1 MYPEPTGEVRMS
13 LSLRFAAGSH
23 DGMIREHNED
33 SGYAGPRLLAVADG
47 MGGQAAGEV
56 ASSEVISTMVQL
68 DEDIPGSDI
77 LTSLGSAVQRAND
90 QLRVMVEEDPQ
101 LEGMGTTLTALLWT
115 GQRLGLVHV
124 GDSRAYLL
132 RDGQLTQITQDHTWV
147 QRLVDEGRI
156 TEEEATT
163 HPQRSLLMRALGSG
177 DHVEPDLSIRE
188 VRAGDRYLLCSDGL
202 SGVVSQQTLEE
213 TLASYQGPQETVQEL
228 IQLALRGGGPDNI
241 TCIVADVLDVGSVST
256 EDTLAGQ
263 LNDTPVIVGAVAE
276 TQQPLGGDPG
286 ALRTPAARAAELG
299 RGGQSVPQQPAP
311 GGTPEGGFGP
321 PGSSDPSFA
330 ASPAGAFGPYADEEF
345 TKGGGKR
352 RWVKRSL
359 WIAVALAVV
368 GGGLYGGYRWT
379 QTQYY
384 VGAKEQHVALYRGI
398 DQELAGVKLNDVY
411 QDRPEIELKYL
422 PLFQRKQVKE
432 TIALNSK
439 KEAQEK
445 VRELGAQAEVCKIV
459 AEQKAQPKK
468 SGKSGGDS
476 EKKRKDEQNEPG
488 DAGRRDSRGS
498 QNGSTAGT
506 GDGTGTGTGAG
517 TGTGD
522 GATGTTGN
530 TGTTGATGTNAALR
544 TAPGSQHDST
554 RVSDSSP
561 SPGPKLTEKQRELA
575 KQCTAP

>member
-1 MYPEPTGEVRMS
+1 MGTVRMYPEPTGEVRMS

-56 ASSEVISTMVQL
+56 ASSEVISAMVQL

-77 LTSLGSAVQRAND
+77 LTSLGTTVQRANE
-90 QLRVMVEEDPQ
+90 QLRMMVEEDPQ

-132 RDGQLTQITQDHTWV
+132 REGQLTQITQDHTWV

-202 SGVVSQQTLEE
+202 SAVVSHQTIEE
-213 TLASYQGPQETVQEL
+213 TLAGYHGPQETVQEL

-241 TCIVADVLDVGSVST
+241 TCIVADVLDVGQLSDD
-256 EDTLAGQ
+256 DTLHGQ

-276 TQQPLGGDPG
+276 TQQPLGTGG
-286 ALRTPAARAAELG
+286 SLRSTPAARAAELG
-299 RGGQSVPQQPAP
+299 RGGVPQQ
-311 GGTPEGGFGP
+311 GQGSPEGFGP
-321 PGSSDPSFA
+321 PTADPSA
-330 ASPAGAFGPYADEEF
+330 PTGAFGPFTDEDF
-345 TKGGGKR
+345 TKGGGKG
-352 RWVKRSL
+352 RWIKRSL
-359 WIAVALAVV
+359 WIALALAVV
-368 GGGLYGGYRWT
+368 GGGVYGGYRWT

-384 VGAKEQHVALYRGI
+384 VGANGDHVALYRGI
-398 DQELAGVKLNDVY
+398 SQELAGVALHKVD
-411 QDRPEIELKYL
+411 QDHPEIELKYL
-422 PLFQRKQVKE
+422 PVFQRNQVKE
-432 TIALNSK
+432 TIALSGRGEAKSK
-439 KEAQEK
+439 LA
-445 VRELGAQAEVCKIV
+445 ELGEQAEVCKIV
-459 AEQKAQPKK
+459 AEEKKHPKPDKNDKQDK
-468 SGKSGGDS
+468 SGKDS
-476 EKKRKDEQNEPG
+476 EKQRKDEQNRPG
-488 DAGRRDSRGS
+488 DATTDGGV
-498 QNGSTAGT
+498 GTGTAGT
-506 GDGTGTGTGAG
+506 GAGEAGIGT
-517 TGTGD
+517 
-522 GATGTTGN
+522 ATPTAFTSGSTN
-530 TGTTGATGTNAALR
+530 DTTGA
-544 TAPGSQHDST
+544 
-554 RVSDSSP
+554 DSSTP
-561 SPGPKLTEKQRELA
+561 TPGPKLTEKQQELA